1 MVETSMVDRQGGRAG
16 RTDVD
21 RRLARRA
28 EPLVPEPPE
37 STPPP
42 TELATNTTQIR
53 VPSVARTAEGVIPF
67 NAIRARTAA
76 HLAHSVQTAVHAVL
90 VEEVDYGAVERVRK
104 AAGLTYLPFV
114 ARAVVDAVRAF
125 PDVNASVVEGG
136 LLRHDDLNLGFAVD
150 LDFAG
155 LVVPVVHQADR
166 LRLRALA
173 ATVADLAERARTK
186 RLQPS
191 DVDGGTFTI
200 TNVGSRHTVSSVPII
215 NHPQVAILSM
225 DGIRPRPTARP
236 DGSGGHALVVR
247 PIGNLSF
254 SFDHR
259 AFDGAYASAFLDAV
273 RERIEQHDW
282 EAELA

>member
-16 RTDVD
+16 RTDID

-28 EPLVPEPPE
+28 EPLVPELPAAPAASGDE
-37 STPPP
+37 TS
-42 TELATNTTQIR
+42 AMRRQ
-53 VPSVARTAEGVIPF
+53 SVARTAEGVTPF

-104 AAGLTYLPFV
+104 EAGLTYLPFV

-173 ATVADLAERARTK
+173 STVADLADRARSK

-236 DGSGGHALVVR
+236 DGNGGHALVVR

-254 SFDHR
+254 AFDHR

-282 EAELA
+282 EAELG